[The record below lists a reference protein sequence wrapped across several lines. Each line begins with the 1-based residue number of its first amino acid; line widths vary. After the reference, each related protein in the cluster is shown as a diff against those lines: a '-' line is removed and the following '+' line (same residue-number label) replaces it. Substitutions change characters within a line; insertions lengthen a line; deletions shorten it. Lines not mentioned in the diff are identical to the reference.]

1 MTALQAIRDAWRW
14 VRGEPPPISAGDEHA
29 AEPVREWLKREEQAS
44 RDYLENV
51 LVYRRER
58 GG

>member
-1 MTALQAIRDAWRW
+1 VSVVQVFRDAWRW
-14 VRGEPPPISAGDEHA
+14 VRGEPPPLPTLGEFD

-58 GG
+58 GR